1 MSCTKEF
8 KPYLRDYFAPVLRSL
23 GFKGSGMHFR
33 KVTANHYIYTV
44 WVQADKWGEGCAVEL
59 GTALDFLP
67 TTVGEIVVP
76 NKVTV
81 LDCEF
86 RKWLTPPTDRQYWLY
101 SKDASFRDIA
111 EDMTRHFEVEECSTL
126 VSSARSLNR

>member
-23 GFKGSGMHFR
+23 GFKGSGMYFR
-33 KVTANHYIYTV
+33 KMTTSHYIYTV

-67 TTVGEIVVP
+67 I
-76 NKVTV
+76 
-81 LDCEF
+81 
-86 RKWLTPPTDRQYWLY
+86 
-101 SKDASFRDIA
+101 
-111 EDMTRHFEVEECSTL
+111 TL
-126 VSSARSLNR
+126 GQTLPSNHG